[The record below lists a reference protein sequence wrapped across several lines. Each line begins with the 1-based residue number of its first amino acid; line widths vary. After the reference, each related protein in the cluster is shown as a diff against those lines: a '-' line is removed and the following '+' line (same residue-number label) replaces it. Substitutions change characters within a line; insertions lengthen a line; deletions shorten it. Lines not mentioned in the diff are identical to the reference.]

1 MVTQGSHDR
10 APLPR
15 LRKFDHDAFILRATT
30 PGEEET

>member
-1 MVTQGSHDR
+1 
-10 APLPR
+10 LPR